1 MDLSKTPMFLY
12 QRRLYNKGHLNLTTE
27 VPKKFSPDVFN
38 RLRVTHSKSS
48 DKGNFELKSD
58 LKIFSLRWFTG
69 NVASLIFLGSSRTAI
84 VNSDG

>member
-38 RLRVTHSKSS
+38 RLRVTHNKSS
-48 DKGNFELKSD
+48 DKGNLELTEEWPEN
-58 LKIFSLRWFTG
+58 IFFKVVYGKRSIFNFLR
-69 NVASLIFLGSSRTAI
+69 
-84 VNSDG
+84 